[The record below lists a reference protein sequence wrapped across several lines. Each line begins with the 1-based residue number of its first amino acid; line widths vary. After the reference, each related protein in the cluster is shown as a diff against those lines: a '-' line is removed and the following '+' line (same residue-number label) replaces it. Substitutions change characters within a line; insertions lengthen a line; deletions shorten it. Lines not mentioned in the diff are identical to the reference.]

1 MSAFLGV
8 KGSPVQIRP
17 SRRRSKA
24 GSGFQLPAFGCNGSA
39 RALPSVAPTK
49 RSGVPCR
56 AGILTSDYWH
66 SARPRAGSRPSP
78 ADSGELSSRSRGRRF
93 GSGRQRLVLGTNSR
107 RGAAPAS
114 GYHFVPPGSSPPCD
128 VDRTGLPMLIA
139 TADGQYADLP
149 TGGHS
154 AAVAIVTDGDN
165 LHRVAP
171 VCPATDRRFG
181 ALEVGRLERSPGAQI
196 ARSCAA

>member
-1 MSAFLGV
+1 
-8 KGSPVQIRP
+8 
-17 SRRRSKA
+17 
-24 GSGFQLPAFGCNGSA
+24 
-39 RALPSVAPTK
+39 TK

-78 ADSGELSSRSRGRRF
+78 PPRVSFLQVKGSPVQIRPSKAGPGQQQPQRGGAD
-93 GSGRQRLVLGTNSR
+93 QRLPLC
-107 RGAAPAS
+107 PAW
-114 GYHFVPPGSSPPCD
+114 SSPPCD

-171 VCPATDRRFG
+171 VYPATDRLIHR
-181 ALEVGRLERSPGAQI
+181 
-196 ARSCAA
+196 